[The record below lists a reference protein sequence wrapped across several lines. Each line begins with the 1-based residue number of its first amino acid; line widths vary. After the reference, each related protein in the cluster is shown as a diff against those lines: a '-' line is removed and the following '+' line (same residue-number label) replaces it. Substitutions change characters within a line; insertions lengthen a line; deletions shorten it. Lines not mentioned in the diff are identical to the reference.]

1 MTAWDRFV
9 RGAEV
14 PPNAIRPLV
23 VESWRR
29 CLGAGVD
36 PGRESASAPLQADEI
51 IALQQRDR
59 ALVGASAPIMAQAR
73 DLLSESGT
81 IMILANA
88 NGVILRTE
96 GDNATSDA
104 AANIRLMTGASW
116 SEGSCGTNAIGT
128 ALSAGG
134 PVQIH
139 ASEHFCAG
147 IKPWTCGATVVRD
160 PSDGTALAV
169 LDVSGLSGV
178 FNKHLLALVVAAA
191 GRIETEL
198 AVQEMRLRERLLD
211 HGLRRLPKSGSG
223 GLILFDTK
231 GRLVKTDDRAGLILA
246 AIGIEPNVSPRVR
259 VDALDASGPKHGHAT
274 LPEWLHPEWIQSI
287 VEGGEQLGT
296 LVILPDRF
304 GSSADVPRGGLPR
317 HKLRRVVDFIQAHID
332 QPIHLDELAAAAA
345 VSPFH
350 FHRQFKK
357 ATGITPHHYIRQM
370 RIERAKELLS
380 GSELPL
386 VEVAAQVGYSDQSH
400 FTSTFSK
407 MTSVTPRRYRNATSV

>member
-1 MTAWDRFV
+1 
-9 RGAEV
+9 
-14 PPNAIRPLV
+14 
-23 VESWRR
+23 
-29 CLGAGVD
+29 
-36 PGRESASAPLQADEI
+36 LQR
-51 IALQQRDR
+51 RDR
-59 ALVGASAPIMAQAR
+59 ELVGASAPIMAQAR
-73 DLLSESGT
+73 DFLSESGT

-96 GDNATSDA
+96 GDSATTDA

-169 LDVSGLSGV
+169 LDVSGLRGV

-223 GLILFDTK
+223 GLVLFDTK
-231 GRLVKTDDRAGLILA
+231 GRLVKTDDRAGLVLA
-246 AIGIEPNVSPRVR
+246 AFGIEPNVRPRVR
-259 VDALDASGPKHGHAT
+259 VDALDASGAKHGHAAA

-304 GSSADVPRGGLPR
+304 GSIADVTRGALPP
-317 HKLRRVVDFIQAHID
+317 HKFRRVVDFIQAHID

-357 ATGITPHHYIRQM
+357 ATGVTPHQYIRQM

-407 MTSVTPRRYRNATSV
+407 ITSVSPRRYRNATSV

>member
-1 MTAWDRFV
+1 
-9 RGAEV
+9 
-14 PPNAIRPLV
+14 
-23 VESWRR
+23 
-29 CLGAGVD
+29 
-36 PGRESASAPLQADEI
+36 
-51 IALQQRDR
+51 
-59 ALVGASAPIMAQAR
+59 
-73 DLLSESGT
+73 
-81 IMILANA
+81 MILASA

-96 GDNATSDA
+96 GDNATSEA
-104 AANIRLMTGASW
+104 AASIRLMTGASW

-160 PSDGTALAV
+160 PSDGTALGI

-198 AVQEMRLRERLLD
+198 AVQEMALRERLLE

-231 GRLVKTDDRAGLILA
+231 GRLVKTDNRAGPILA
-246 AIGIEPNVSPRVR
+246 AIGIEPDVRPRVR
-259 VDALDASGPKHGHAT
+259 IDALDARGPKHSDAT
-274 LPEWLHPEWIQSI
+274 LPGWLHPEWIQSI

-296 LVILPDRF
+296 LVILPERF
-304 GSSADVPRGGLPR
+304 GSIAEPTRGALPK
-317 HKLRRVVDFIQAHID
+317 HKLRRAEDFVQAHID
-332 QPIHLDELAAAAA
+332 QPIRLEELAAAAA

-357 ATGITPHHYIRQM
+357 ATGMTPHEYILRT

-386 VEVAAQVGYSDQSH
+386 VEVAAQVGYADQSH
-400 FTSTFSK
+400 FTSTFRK
-407 MTSVTPRRYRNATSV
+407 MTSVTPRGYRNATSA